1 VLSQDYFFRSDIRFC
16 FKKTSEKN
24 NITAMDARRIFQ
36 GGNSGEIS
44 FSQVE
49 TKRKQHFSAKE
60 LIEKC
65 QISKSGWPRL
75 LSPFWSPL
83 SQTQC

>member
-1 VLSQDYFFRSDIRFC
+1 
-16 FKKTSEKN
+16 
-24 NITAMDARRIFQ
+24 MDARRIFQ

-75 LSPFWSPL
+75 LSPF
-83 SQTQC
+83 